1 VDQENALFNFMSNK
15 CSIAPICTQYGFVPP
30 YAGLCSDSCGSPKE
44 NGNITC
50 LPGDPGVGTPKQNI
64 SGGDLCDGSHP
75 CENNGLTCAVAPA
88 LSALR
93 TRRQVFNDGPRPDY
107 QSFTTE

>member
-64 SGGDLCDGSHP
+64 SGAICVTVPSLRKQWSYLRCGP
-75 CENNGLTCAVAPA
+75 T